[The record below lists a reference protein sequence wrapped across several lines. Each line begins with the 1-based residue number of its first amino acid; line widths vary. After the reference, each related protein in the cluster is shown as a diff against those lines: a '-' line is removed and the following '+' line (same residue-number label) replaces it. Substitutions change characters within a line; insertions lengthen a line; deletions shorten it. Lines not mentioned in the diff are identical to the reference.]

1 MQLTSILLAA
11 LGLSVAGGSAY
22 LAHGVMESRSVPP
35 AAQTEPDLVEVM
47 VATRDIAYG
56 EAIDGEMVAA
66 HPWPTGALPSGA
78 FTRVADILPPEGDEP
93 RRARTTILRGQ
104 PILADHVSAFGE
116 RLTIVQTLGENGR
129 AMAINVDAETAAGG
143 FVRPG
148 DYVDVVLTQGSGAEM
163 TAATILQNIR
173 IIAVD
178 QDADGQSDTPQVL
191 RTVTVEV
198 TADQGQSLALAQR
211 AGRLSLMLRNFG
223 SASDTAPRAI
233 RLSDMFAEEEEPEPQ
248 IVVVEEP
255 APVPPPPR
263 TVTVRRGVEVETV
276 AMQDGS

>member
-22 LAHGVMESRSVPP
+22 LAHGYMQASTVAPP
-35 AAQTEPDLVEVM
+35 VVETEPDLVEVM
-47 VATRDIAYG
+47 IAARDIG
-56 EAIDGEMVAA
+56 FGDAIEDGMVVAQA
-66 HPWPTGALPSGA
+66 WPVGALPSGA
-78 FTRVADILPPEGDEP
+78 FTRLSDILPADGGEP
-93 RRARTTILRGQ
+93 RRSRTSIARGQ

-116 RLTIVQTLGENGR
+116 RVTIVQTLSENGR
-129 AMAINVDAETAAGG
+129 AMAINVNAETAAGG

-148 DYVDVVLTQGSGAEM
+148 DYVDVVLTQGTGEDMS
-163 TAATILQNIR
+163 AATILQNIR
-173 IIAVD
+173 VIAVD
-178 QDADGQSDTPQVL
+178 QDADQQSDAPQVS

-211 AGRLSLMLRNFG
+211 AGRLSLMLRNYG
-223 SASDTAPRAI
+223 SADESLPRAI
-233 RLSDMFAEEEEPEPQ
+233 RLSDMLVGEEEE

-255 APVPPPPR
+255 APPPAPPR

-276 AMQDGS
+276 AMEGGT